1 MLLTNAAVVSVLVMV
16 GLSLARLNI
25 LLAIIAA
32 SLVGGLM
39 GGL

>member
-32 SLVGGLM
+32 SLVGGLVEW
-39 GGL
+39 